1 MEKPSFIDHL
11 SFFGV
16 GGTEISPWP
25 SWLTP
30 HLEEF
35 GFEGEQ
41 LSGGALQV
49 YRSGGGTASEHAEM
63 RMFKQQEMV
72 ISTDNIAR
80 NIYIYR
86 WVSLR
91 FTQ

>member
-49 YRSGGGTASEHAEM
+49 CRGGGGTASDHVEM

-72 ISTDNIAR
+72 ISTGYSKKY
-80 NIYIYR
+80 IYIPSGY
-86 WVSLR
+86 L
-91 FTQ
+91 T